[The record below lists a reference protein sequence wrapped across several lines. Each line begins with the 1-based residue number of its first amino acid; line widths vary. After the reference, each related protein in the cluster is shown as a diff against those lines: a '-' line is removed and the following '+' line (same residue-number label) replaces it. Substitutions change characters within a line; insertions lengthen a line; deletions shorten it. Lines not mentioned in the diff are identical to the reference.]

1 MQLQLPELA
10 ATSARRRSE
19 RVSIAFPVEVAGIDL
34 MGARF
39 SERTKTTTVSRYG
52 CCLSLPR
59 MLQSDQAIE
68 VRRIGTNETAVARV
82 VAPMGLQAEGRLYGV
97 ETRESCEGLWGIR
110 FSSSFYE
117 KLLDKMEDGVSLFK
131 RDRKITYSN
140 YGVRRL
146 AADSAGYSGDY
157 PGEEVLEKECEQSI
171 LACVNEVGKA
181 LGEDERAVDGILQD
195 QEASV
200 AEFYLRHKRGY
211 RSPVSVRALPIRN
224 SAGIIVGAVE
234 VFSDSTVKLKFDKR
248 VPELERLAFRDAL
261 TGLPNRRYIELKVEH
276 GLQDHQRLGRLYGL
290 LMFDLDHFKQ
300 VNDSHGHE
308 AGDAMLKAI
317 AESVSRG
324 LRPDD
329 IVGRWGGEEFLVLA
343 PDVDALTLGDLAE
356 RCRVLIAESA
366 VELGLSRVSVTA
378 SIGATVLVHSDTANS
393 VISRANE
400 LMDQSKHSGGDR
412 TTAG

>member
-1 MQLQLPELA
+1 M
-10 ATSARRRSE
+10 
-19 RVSIAFPVEVAGIDL
+19 SIAFPVEVAGIDL
-34 MGARF
+34 MGKRF

-52 CCLSLPR
+52 CCLPLPR

-68 VRRIGTNETAVARV
+68 VRRIGTNEIAVARV

-110 FSSSFYE
+110 FSSAFYE
-117 KLLDKMEDGVSLFK
+117 RLLDNMQEGVSLK
-131 RDRKITYSN
+131 RERKMTTWN
-140 YGVRRL
+140 EGAGGL
-146 AADSAGYSGDY
+146 AGFADAGFSQ
-157 PGEEVLEKECEQSI
+157 EEVLGKECGDSI
-171 LACVNEVGKA
+171 LACVDEAGKA
-181 LGEDERAVDGILQD
+181 LSGNGGPVDGVMVDGESAL
-195 QEASV
+195 
-200 AEFYLRHKRGY
+200 AEFYLRQKRGY

-248 VPELERLAFRDAL
+248 VTELEQLAFRDPL

-300 VNDSHGHE
+300 VNDSHGHD

-317 AESVSRG
+317 GENVARG

-329 IVGRWGGEEFLVLA
+329 VVGRWGGEEFLVLA
-343 PDVDALTLGDLAE
+343 PDVDAITLGDLAE
-356 RCRVLIAESA
+356 RCRILIAESSVA
-366 VELGLSRVSVTA
+366 AGVSRVSVTA
-378 SIGATVLVHSDTANS
+378 SIGATVLIHSDNANTA
-393 VISRANE
+393 ISRADE
-400 LMDQSKHSGGDR
+400 LMYQSKHSGGDR

>member
-1 MQLQLPELA
+1 
-10 ATSARRRSE
+10 
-19 RVSIAFPVEVAGIDL
+19 VSIAFPVEVAGIDL
-34 MGARF
+34 MGKRF

-52 CCLSLPR
+52 CCLPLPR

-68 VRRIGTNETAVARV
+68 VRRIGTNEIAVARV

-110 FSSSFYE
+110 FSSAFYE
-117 KLLDKMEDGVSLFK
+117 RLLDNMQEGVSLK
-131 RDRKITYSN
+131 RERKMTTWN
-140 YGVRRL
+140 EGAGGL
-146 AADSAGYSGDY
+146 AGFADAGFSQ
-157 PGEEVLEKECEQSI
+157 EEVLGKECGDSI
-171 LACVNEVGKA
+171 LACVDEAGKA
-181 LGEDERAVDGILQD
+181 LSGNGGPVDGVMVDGESAL
-195 QEASV
+195 
-200 AEFYLRHKRGY
+200 AEFYLRQKRGY

-248 VPELERLAFRDAL
+248 VTELEQLAFRDPL

-300 VNDSHGHE
+300 VNDSHGHD

-317 AESVSRG
+317 GENVARG

-329 IVGRWGGEEFLVLA
+329 VVGRWGGEEFLVLA
-343 PDVDALTLGDLAE
+343 PDVDAITLGDLAE
-356 RCRVLIAESA
+356 RCRILIAESSVA
-366 VELGLSRVSVTA
+366 AGVSRVSVTA
-378 SIGATVLVHSDTANS
+378 SIGATVLIHSDNANTA
-393 VISRANE
+393 ISRADE
-400 LMDQSKHSGGDR
+400 LMYQSKHSGGDR